1 MMIGNDDAIL
11 MIMMMSWSVFH
22 QERLINKSDSS
33 PISTS
38 TLLPINNKSINSPVM
53 VPHCMRVIRKL
64 IQQLNLTQIS
74 VITRDEQVQYI
85 FNEGSSPIQ
94 ASTYEACDH
103 THMPLD
109 MPKMLETC

>member
-1 MMIGNDDAIL
+1 MVGNDDAIM
-11 MIMMMSWSVFH
+11 MIVMMSWSVFH
-22 QERLINKSDSS
+22 QERLINKSDSC

-53 VPHCMRVIRKL
+53 VAHCMRVIRKL
-64 IQQLNLTQIS
+64 IQQLNLTQIP

-94 ASTYEACDH
+94 AWTYEACDH
-103 THMPLD
+103 TYMPLD